1 MNILLV
7 SHGSLCAG
15 VYDAYHMLV
24 PTATNISAV
33 SLTDAG
39 ISDFRLRL
47 DAAFDELLAQG
58 DLLVLADL
66 RGGTPFNESYARFLK
81 DPTHLRLVS
90 GLNLP
95 MLIEAG
101 LADGDLDSVY
111 QTALDAGRFGVSGT
125 DLPEE
130 KGSDEDT
137 DLF

>member
-1 MNILLV
+1 MPRL
-7 SHGSLCAG
+7 A
-15 VYDAYHMLV
+15 AR
-24 PTATNISAV
+24 
-33 SLTDAG
+33 LTTEVA
-39 ISDFRLRL
+39 
-47 DAAFDELLAQG
+47 LAQG

-101 LADGDLDSVY
+101 LADGDLDAVY